1 MAHPP
6 QNPREAMAPSVA
18 LQSLRLRA
26 VAAAWHALISPR
38 PSGFDLLVRV
48 LEVIFL
54 SFQQ

>member
-1 MAHPP
+1 
-6 QNPREAMAPSVA
+6 MAPSVA

-38 PSGFDLLVRV
+38 PSGFDRLVLV
-48 LEVIFL
+48 LELIFL